1 MANTTEQEVQ
11 EINLDEKTIL
21 GEAKLLTEKTPLFH
35 FLGSGHIDYSD
46 GKQVQVEYGLGQ
58 VTGCPMIKAKNSF
71 FTLSWEDV
79 FLIAFNHPDFKE
91 YLTACKTTQDEQK
104 ECDDIEDI
112 LTAEDITI
120 KQILEK
126 ISENAEDVELINS
139 MSELGWRGGEI
150 WFDRTFN
157 LYLLNYGQAGSEFT
171 DYCEHKMFIHIEDA
185 LEYLEKYVDI
195 SKLDAE
201 LDAEGCP
208 VNEVGEE
215 NLDLGGDE

>member
-35 FLGSGHIDYSD
+35 FLGSGNIDYSD

-91 YLTACKTTQDEQK
+91 YLTACKTTQDETN
-104 ECDDIEDI
+104 E
-112 LTAEDITI
+112 
-120 KQILEK
+120 EK
-126 ISENAEDVELINS
+126 ISQNINTKIDEILNKIKIESSDVELIESFSNT
-139 MSELGWRGGEI
+139 EKGGEI
-150 WFDRTFN
+150 WFDKIESIFLLRYGTVQQGDVNYLHFELFKKYPDAYRTFDSF
-157 LYLLNYGQAGSEFT
+157 L
-171 DYCEHKMFIHIEDA
+171 K
-185 LEYLEKYVDI
+185 
-195 SKLDAE
+195 
-201 LDAEGCP
+201 
-208 VNEVGEE
+208 
-215 NLDLGGDE
+215 GGDDNVN